1 MQAYEEGKLDEVF
14 GCGTAAVISPVGT
27 LGYRGKDII
36 INNNEM
42 GKISSFLYDTITGIQ
57 YGKLEDSFGWV
68 IKVN

>member
-1 MQAYEEGKLDEVF
+1 
-14 GCGTAAVISPVGT
+14 VGT